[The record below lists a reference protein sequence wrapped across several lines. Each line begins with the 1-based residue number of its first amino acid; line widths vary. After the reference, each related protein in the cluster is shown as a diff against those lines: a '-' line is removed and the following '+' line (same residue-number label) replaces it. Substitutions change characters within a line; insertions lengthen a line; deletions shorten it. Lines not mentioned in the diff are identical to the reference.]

1 MLCRECV
8 KCLTFRLEQAEAE
21 SKKSATMSFLD
32 SLVGEALT
40 LGSLLQTIRETDELS
55 QAELAARLGV
65 SKSHLCDIEKG
76 RKAVSPERASRFAL
90 ELGYSEEQFVRLAL
104 QQMIEAAG
112 LDFQVGLTHRDSTS
126 I

>member
-1 MLCRECV
+1 MTT
-8 KCLTFRLEQAEAE
+8 KAP
-21 SKKSATMSFLD
+21 KKSATMNFLD

-112 LDFQVGLTHRDSTS
+112 LDFQVGLTHRGRTRRPGRARGAA
-126 I
+126 